1 MKLFK
6 PILATIACVIA
17 VASANKLRAQK
28 IESIVFNLYTDSLK
42 KGTHNYI
49 NVDGKLS
56 TGSWLPLTTKE
67 LKFTSTG
74 GTFEGNSLILDKDF
88 TAENVSV
95 TATLIQDTTLKK
107 TVTIFVKKRGDDEK
121 LKTAEEILRELENNG
136 KKKKKN
142 GR

>member
-6 PILATIACVIA
+6 PILATIACFIA

>member
-1 MKLFK
+1 MNLLK
-6 PILATIACVIA
+6 PIPATIFCFIA
-17 VASANKLRAQK
+17 LAFANQLQAQK

-49 NVDGKLS
+49 NVDGKMS
-56 TGSWLPLTTKE
+56 NGSWLPLTAKE

-88 TAENVSV
+88 KAENVSV
-95 TATLIQDTTLKK
+95 TAMLIQDTTLKK
-107 TVTIFVKKRGDDEK
+107 TVTIFIKKRGDDEK

-136 KKKKKN
+136 KKKKN